1 MTYADRVQDG
11 LREAKGGR
19 AMMMRGRSERGISIL
34 EIMIALVIL
43 AVAILMLMSLM
54 LSSNRLQQ
62 NGREKSLAYNFAR
75 QKIEELRSHPVG
87 EIYARFNSNATDNL
101 SRTDPG
107 STFTVSGLNPPKT
120 GNQGEIVFPEEGGL
134 LSETLKDAALSK
146 TLGMPKDLN
155 RNGVDTDTMASAA
168 AKILPVLIRIRW
180 ETQGGKVNSLEVATL
195 ISDREE

>member
-1 MTYADRVQDG
+1 MAYAGRAQDG
-11 LREAKGGR
+11 LRRAKGGR
-19 AMMMRGRSERGISIL
+19 TMIMRGRSERGISIL

-75 QKIEELRSHPVG
+75 QKIEELRSYPVG
-87 EIYARFNSNATDNL
+87 EIYARFNSDAADNL
-101 SRTDPG
+101 SKTDPG
-107 STFTVSGLNPPKT
+107 ATFTVPGLNPPDT
-120 GNQGEIVFPEEGGL
+120 GNQGEIFFPEEGGAI
-134 LSETLKDAALSK
+134 SETLKDAAMSK

-155 RNGVDTDTMASAA
+155 RNGTNTDTLASAA
-168 AKILPVLIRIRW
+168 VKILPVLIRIRW
-180 ETQGGKVNSLEVATL
+180 ETQGGKVNQLEVATL